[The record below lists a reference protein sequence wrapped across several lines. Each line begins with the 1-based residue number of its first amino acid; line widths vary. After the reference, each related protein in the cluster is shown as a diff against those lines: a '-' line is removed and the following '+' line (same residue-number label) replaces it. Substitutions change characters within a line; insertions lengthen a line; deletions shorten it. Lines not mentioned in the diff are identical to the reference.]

1 MESGEIGVAF
11 LYDEGAQG
19 KAEGDVVECVGF
31 GVVGEDGRW
40 DGELEGWGHGC
51 ASVVLDFR
59 SARFGS

>member
-51 ASVVLDFR
+51 ASVVLDF
-59 SARFGS
+59 